1 MAEPDLGAAT
11 KEAREALA
19 ALNLKAEIAR
29 LSRPPPPRPLP
40 QPEPGGAPSN
50 AALSLASI
58 GCARGCRQ
66 TWTTAGR
73 RRWGLL
79 FGARSGSRSFSR
91 NRYYDG
97 RVGGLSVKHS
107 INFS

>member
-50 AALSLASI
+50 AALSLACI

-66 TWTTAGR
+66 TYGR
-73 RRWGLL
+73 RPEG
-79 FGARSGSRSFSR
+79 GEG
-91 NRYYDG
+91 DG
-97 RVGGLSVKHS
+97 VCCLGRDPALDHLAETVIMMVESVACR
-107 INFS
+107 